1 MSSCDAG
8 SGCSISCSGGCA
20 AIYWH
25 DTGECYTACYN
36 TKAAPIAAALSG
48 TLSIAVC
55 EMPAGALAGLLAQTA
70 LGPRLAGLLRSSA
83 PISLKLE
90 EAGTEDVIA
99 ALLAAASRG
108 AMSSGLPRDGRTRG
122 RA

>member
-83 PISLKLE
+83 PTLSSWRRPAPRMSSRRFSRRLP
-90 EAGTEDVIA
+90 EARCRPD
-99 ALLAAASRG
+99 SRG
-108 AMSSGLPRDGRTRG
+108 TA
-122 RA
+122 